1 MLLFIIGRNNLI
13 LYIMNEYI
21 VAIPTYNRYEE
32 INTKTLS
39 TLKKGGV
46 PKNRIYVFVDNKEE
60 EKKYKESMDKNTYF
74 KIVVAGTSGITN
86 LRVFICIF
94 FPSGV
99 KIVSL
104 DDDIERVEKLTRD
117 GKLSVKRDLHSF
129 FKKSFNDLKKHG
141 LYIWGVYPVRNSFYM
156 KNSIQTGLRF
166 IIGALY
172 GYINRHDSSLY
183 PKKIKDGG
191 VLRYNN
197 ITIKTKFYAKG
208 GIGPEIEKRKKS
220 NEDAVKYLIS
230 KYPNL
235 VSKFRRGDGRIEV
248 KLKAVK

>member
-1 MLLFIIGRNNLI
+1 
-13 LYIMNEYI
+13 MNEYI

-86 LRVFICIF
+86 LRVFISKY

-183 PKKIKDGG
+183 PKKIKEKEDYLLSILFYLKDGG

>member
-1 MLLFIIGRNNLI
+1 
-13 LYIMNEYI
+13 MNEYI

-32 INTKTLS
+32 VNTKTLS

-46 PKNRIYVFVDNKEE
+46 PKNRIYVFVASKEE
-60 EKKYKESMDKNTYF
+60 EKKYKESMDKNSYF
-74 KIVVAGTSGITN
+74 KIVVGKKGITN
-86 LRVFICIF
+86 QRIFISKY

-99 KIVSL
+99 KIVSI

-141 LYIWGVYPVRNSFYM
+141 LYLWGVYPVNNSFYM

-166 IIGALY
+166 VIGALH

-183 PKKIKDGG
+183 PKQVKVKQDYLQSILFYLKDGG

-197 ITIKTKFYAKG
+197 ITIKTKFYAEG
-208 GIGPEIEKRKKS
+208 GLGKERKKV
-220 NEDAVKYLIS
+220 NEEAVKYLVS

-235 VSKFRRGDGRIEV
+235 VSKFRRGDGRAEV
-248 KLKAVK
+248 RLKAVK